1 MLNPAEIILTGQG
14 IEEILDLVKTE
25 LEKEVPK
32 DRIPKLSFIDNVD
45 HYYYSGLLKHAL
57 TEWYE

>member
-45 HYYYSGLLKHAL
+45 HK
-57 TEWYE
+57 